1 MDFRLTFLVLSLLL
15 INYSSAQDN
24 IKFDG
29 FFDFNYN
36 NKEDKIYL
44 KVDDLDQYFIY
55 VNSLAQGV
63 GNNDLGLDRGQLGNT
78 RIVYFTKNGNKLDLV
93 QPNIKFRSSSKNKL
107 EVKSVEEAFAK
118 SVIFSFKIIETSD
131 DGFLVDF
138 TDFLF
143 RDAHYISNKL
153 DSSGQGSYKLSRERS
168 SLNLNRTKSFPNNSE
183 FEALTTFVGNPK
195 SGLIRSVT
203 PDPNNITV

>member
-24 IKFDG
+24 IKFEG
-29 FFDFNYN
+29 FFDFTYD
-36 NKEDKIYL
+36 NKQDKIYL

-118 SVIFSFKIIETSD
+118 SVIFSFKIIEIVD

-143 RDAHYISNKL
+143 RDAHYISN
-153 DSSGQGSYKLSRERS
+153 LS
-168 SLNLNRTKSFPNNSE
+168 
-183 FEALTTFVGNPK
+183 
-195 SGLIRSVT
+195 LIH
-203 PDPNNITV
+203 I